1 MLPVGLLAWAVVLVV
16 TVLLCV
22 NAESRDYLLGHGK
35 ALSVVS
41 LSVLLL
47 VLTLTLVG
55 WCAAY

>member
-1 MLPVGLLAWAVVLVV
+1 MLPAGLPAWAVMLVV
-16 TVLLCV
+16 TALLCV

-47 VLTLTLVG
+47 VLTLVG